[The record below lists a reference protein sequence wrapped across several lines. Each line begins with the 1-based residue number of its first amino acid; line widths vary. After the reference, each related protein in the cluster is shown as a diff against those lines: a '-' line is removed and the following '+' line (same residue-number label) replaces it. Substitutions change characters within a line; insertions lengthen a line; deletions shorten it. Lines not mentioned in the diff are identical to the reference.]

1 MYYDKSKM
9 GTVLLSKYKENG
21 VLTTNKIMHEGAI
34 DFLSIEGNIFR
45 ILQKVDDANE
55 FRIGTFAIP
64 D

>member
-1 MYYDKSKM
+1 MLRSKP
-9 GTVLLSKYKENG
+9 LSVGY
-21 VLTTNKIMHEGAI
+21 NKIMHEGAI